1 MAGFRLSSPVSGFPL
16 FPIHFFPSNL
26 LPLRSYLFTMKPFHK
41 VLLSLFSGLLLSA
54 GWPERG
60 FPLLIFLGF
69 VPLLLVEYDQWKNR
83 STNHASGFLPYAAL
97 TVSLWALLTTWWVY
111 NSTPIGIVA
120 ILLVNTSLVGG
131 ALYLFHI
138 THRRLS
144 GATAAYTAL
153 TGYMLTA
160 EFIHLRWD
168 LNFPWL
174 NLGNGFAAYPKWIQ
188 WYEFT
193 GVFGGSLW
201 IMLVNIML
209 FFFVRD
215 LFVLKNSNRRVW
227 ARFAATLVLI
237 IVPILVSIVMYNR
250 YTEKTNPVDVVVV
263 QPNIDPYNEEYE
275 LDPIVVT
282 NRMLALAAEK
292 SDSLTDFAIF
302 PESAIQ
308 EYVFE
313 DQIERSPSI
322 ARIRDFNRSYKRM
335 NLITGISSRK
345 IFAPGEP
352 LSSTARKFSDA
363 DMYYDSYNTALF
375 VAHDG
380 TLQKYHKSKLTPG
393 VEIMPLLNV
402 LPFLKKFAIDLGGTT
417 GSLGVNPDQ
426 TPFVISD
433 TFKVAPCICYES
445 VYGEF
450 MNRFIQNGAN
460 VIFVITND
468 GWWGNTA
475 GHRQHLLFSVIR
487 SIETRRSIAR
497 SANTGISCFINQRGD
512 ISQRTA
518 YWVPA
523 VIRQKINANDKIT
536 FYVKYGDYI
545 GRIFILVAGLFVLVT
560 ISTSLRKRK
569 QKI

>member
-1 MAGFRLSSPVSGFPL
+1 MPPYFKR
-16 FPIHFFPSNL
+16 
-26 LPLRSYLFTMKPFHK
+26 MKRFHK
-41 VLLSLFSGLLLSA
+41 VLLSILSGLLLSA

-60 FPLLIFLGF
+60 FPIILFFGF
-69 VPLLLVEYDQWKNR
+69 VPLLIVEYEQWKNR
-83 STNHASGFLPYAAL
+83 ENNHASGFLPYAAL
-97 TVSLWALLTTWWVY
+97 TISLWALLTTWWVY

-131 ALYLFHI
+131 AFYLFHI

-144 GATAAYTAL
+144 GITAAYTAL
-153 TGYMLTA
+153 IGYVLTA

-174 NLGNGFAAYPKWIQ
+174 NLGNGFSAYPKWIQ

-193 GVFGGSLW
+193 GIFGGSLW
-201 IMLVNIML
+201 ILLVNIML
-209 FFFVRD
+209 FFFFRD
-215 LFVLKNSNRRVW
+215 RILLQICSRKVG
-227 ARFAATLVLI
+227 ARLAATILLV
-237 IVPILVSIVMYNR
+237 IVPIVISLVMYNR
-250 YTEKTNPVDVVVV
+250 YTEKINPVDIVVV
-263 QPNIDPYNEEYE
+263 QPNLDPYNEQYE
-275 LDPIVVT
+275 LDPMVVT
-282 NRMLALAAEK
+282 DRMLALAAEK
-292 SDSLTDFAIF
+292 ADSLTDFAVF

-308 EYVFE
+308 EYIFE

-322 ARIRDFNRSYKRM
+322 ARLRKFNRSYKRM
-335 NLITGISSRK
+335 NIITGISSRK
-345 IFAPGEP
+345 IFKPGEP
-352 LSSTARKFSDA
+352 LSSTARKFRDA
-363 DMYYDSYNTALF
+363 DEYYDSYNTALY
-375 VAHDG
+375 VAHDS

-393 VEIMPLLNV
+393 VEIMPLLDV
-402 LPFLKKFAIDLGGTT
+402 FPFLKKFAIDLGGTT

-426 TPFVISD
+426 TPFVINDSL
-433 TFKVAPCICYES
+433 KIAPSICYES

-450 MNRFIQNGAN
+450 MSRFIQNGAN
-460 VIFVITND
+460 IIVVITND

-475 GHRQHLLFSVIR
+475 GHRQHLFFSVLR
-487 SIETRRSIAR
+487 AIETRRSIAR

-523 VIRQKINANDKIT
+523 SIRQKINANDKIT

-545 GRIFILVAGLFVLVT
+545 GRIFLLVAALFALLT

-569 QKI
+569 QRI